1 MIRVYLV
8 LLVQIS
14 LLCGEAGHRI
24 RFEYGCLNICSPDYF
39 EFFLLS
45 QLCRPRLIDPHVVDH
60 LTHLPLMLEEA
71 QKIVPIDV
79 CL

>member
-8 LLVQIS
+8 LLVQIP
-14 LLCGEAGHRI
+14 LLCGEAGHGI

-45 QLCRPRLIDPHVVDH
+45 QLCRARLINPHIVNH
-60 LTHLPLMLEEA
+60 LTHLSLMLEEPEE
-71 QKIVPIDV
+71 IVPIDV
-79 CL
+79 CV